1 MQYTWL
7 RRLLIVVSL
16 CLLIWLIF
24 TSQQPMFIVKVYA
37 VIAVVTFL
45 AYAIDKAAAKSDRW
59 RIPESTLH
67 VLALVGGWPG
77 AILAQTILRHKSV
90 KREFRLIFWITVGIN
105 LFVLGWL
112 VTR

>member
-1 MQYTWL
+1 MQYIWL
-7 RRLLIVVSL
+7 RRALIMVSL
-16 CLLIWLIF
+16 ASLGWFIF
-24 TSQQPMFIVKVYA
+24 TSQQSMFIVKVYA
-37 VIAVVTFL
+37 VIAALTFI
-45 AYAIDKAAAKSDRW
+45 AYALDKAAAKGNRW

-77 AILAQTILRHKSV
+77 AILAQSILRHKSV
-90 KREFRLIFWITVGIN
+90 KREFRLIFWVTVGIN